1 MTVLQ
6 ERRQQQAEMK
16 FSYVLKKAEDPYDV
30 HVYYGTPEE
39 QEAAMELR
47 QKMMKEFP
55 WMRFSKPR
63 GFPVGPH
70 PLPMW
75 VATFGAYENRNKW
88 AAVREFVLA
97 NNPKNLSILIHPHSE
112 DGLVADHTQHA
123 FWAGEALELRLRIF
137 KFFS

>member
-1 MTVLQ
+1 
-6 ERRQQQAEMK
+6 
-16 FSYVLKKAEDPYDV
+16 
-30 HVYYGTPEE
+30 
-39 QEAAMELR
+39 MELR
-47 QKMMKEFP
+47 QKMIKEFP

-97 NNPKNLSILIHPHSE
+97 NNPKNLSILIHPIRKTGWLPTTPDTPFGPESPSSFASAFLIFFHKRVHSE
-112 DGLVADHTQHA
+112 VQTQKK
-123 FWAGEALELRLRIF
+123 RC
-137 KFFS
+137 